1 MASGRDPEEMGA
13 KARGVFMKLDAL
25 FVVDVPQQD
34 GSSKKEC
41 RASGMLYELAD
52 ADWEDP
58 NEVKSQEITTTNGTS
73 STTNGNAEAGPSFMP
88 VASPLKQPALPNFDP
103 SIPIAATT
111 STTTS
116 TMLSQPLTNQNN
128 PLSPNNQLSHPPS
141 STRCVLPPAPIGYKF
156 RPIMPP
162 GHESVMSLNVISGRY
177 YPGLLSHPLLEPVV
191 QRAISTPLEEG
202 GLMENNNLWALE
214 GLSAGFYNSVDP
226 THAKAS
232 RMMMARDADAEGRED
247 LALHVQA
254 MLHPVESTSMDVSV
268 DVID

>member
-1 MASGRDPEEMGA
+1 
-13 KARGVFMKLDAL
+13 
-25 FVVDVPQQD
+25 
-34 GSSKKEC
+34 
-41 RASGMLYELAD
+41 
-52 ADWEDP
+52 
-58 NEVKSQEITTTNGTS
+58 
-73 STTNGNAEAGPSFMP
+73 
-88 VASPLKQPALPNFDP
+88 
-103 SIPIAATT
+103 
-111 STTTS
+111 
-116 TMLSQPLTNQNN
+116 
-128 PLSPNNQLSHPPS
+128 
-141 STRCVLPPAPIGYKF
+141 
-156 RPIMPP
+156 
-162 GHESVMSLNVISGRY
+162 MSLNVISGRY